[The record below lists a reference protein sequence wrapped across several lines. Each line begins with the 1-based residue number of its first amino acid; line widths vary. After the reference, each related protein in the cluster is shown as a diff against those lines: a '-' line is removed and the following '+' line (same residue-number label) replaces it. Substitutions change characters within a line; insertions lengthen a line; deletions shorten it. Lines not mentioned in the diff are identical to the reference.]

1 MPVSVHANLEL
12 LSWNELVSLK
22 LYVECMP
29 PNKLKNQSVLLK
41 NIQLE
46 YQRRKETHACGAC
59 NSAKSDNTQAE
70 LIAKL
75 KEQKVL

>member
-1 MPVSVHANLEL
+1 MLVSVHANLEL

-29 PNKLKNQSVLLK
+29 PNKLKNQSALLK

-46 YQRRKETHACGAC
+46 YQRRKETH
-59 NSAKSDNTQAE
+59 
-70 LIAKL
+70 L
-75 KEQKVL
+75 